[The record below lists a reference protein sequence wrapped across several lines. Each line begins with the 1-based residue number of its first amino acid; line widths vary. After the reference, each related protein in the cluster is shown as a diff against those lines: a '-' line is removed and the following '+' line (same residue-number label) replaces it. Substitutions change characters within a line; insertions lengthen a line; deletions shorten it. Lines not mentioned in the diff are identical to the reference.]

1 MQLILLQIKREETKK
16 HEERK
21 RKSLL
26 QNKLETGK

>member
-21 RKSLL
+21 TKI
-26 QNKLETGK
+26 GKIKNDQKPK